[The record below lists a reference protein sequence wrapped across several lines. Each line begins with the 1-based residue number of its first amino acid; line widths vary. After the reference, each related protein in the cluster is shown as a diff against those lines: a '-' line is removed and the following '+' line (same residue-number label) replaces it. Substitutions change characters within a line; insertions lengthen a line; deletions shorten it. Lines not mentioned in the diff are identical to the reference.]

1 MVSFLFFSSCKN
13 EVAALQLSCYSNN
26 RSAGKFNVGWAN
38 LDGISKI
45 WINAMGFDPTTNYF
59 EGKHWTI

>member
-1 MVSFLFFSSCKN
+1 MHNAWWVLFFSSCKN

-26 RSAGKFNVGWAN
+26 RSAGKFNVGWVN

-45 WINAMGFDPTTNYF
+45 
-59 EGKHWTI
+59 